1 MRGSSYPI
9 LVTGSA
15 ATWMV
20 ARATDNIETRVEVE
34 RIFEKNVRD
43 KGVVAERF
51 RGEPFKVYTEGM
63 VRSQ

>member
-1 MRGSSYPI
+1 
-9 LVTGSA
+9 
-15 ATWMV
+15 MV